1 MKFLIV
7 GAGGVGGYFGARLA
21 ADGND
26 VTFVARGAHR
36 AAMAENGLKVIS
48 AEGDLH
54 LERPQIHEDP
64 ATTGLC
70 DIVLVCVKLYDLE
83 AAGALVKPML
93 AHDTAVV
100 ALQNGITAEDTLAG
114 ILGPQHVL
122 GGVARIFAAI
132 SEPGVIHH
140 TSSHAR
146 MTFGELDGGSTWRQ
160 ECLEAACIGAGIE
173 AEVAGDIT
181 LDLWNKFIGL
191 APSAG
196 ATSLYRC
203 SIGEVLADGERRAM
217 MAALVDETVA
227 VGRAKGVALP
237 AESEAKVME
246 GLATLPAELKTA
258 MLHDLEAGRR
268 LELPWLNGEVVRL
281 GEELG
286 IDTPANGQVVE
297 AIGPYTTGKET

>member
-36 AAMAENGLKVIS
+36 AAMAETGLKIVS
-48 AEGDLH
+48 PQGDLH
-54 LERPQIHEDP
+54 LERPRLHEDA

-70 DIVLVCVKLYDLE
+70 DIVLIAVKLYDLE
-83 AAGALVKPML
+83 AAGELVKPML

-132 SEPGVIHH
+132 TEPGVIHH
-140 TSSHAR
+140 TSSFAR
-146 MTFGELDGGSTWRQ
+146 MTFGELDGASTWRQ
-160 ECLEAACIGAGIE
+160 ECLEAACTGAGLDV
-173 AEVAGDIT
+173 EVAGDIT
-181 LDLWNKFIGL
+181 LDLWQKFIGL

-203 SIGEVLADGERRAM
+203 SMGEVMADSERRATI
-217 MAALVDETVA
+217 AALVDETVA
-227 VGRAKGVALP
+227 VGRAKGAALP
-237 AESEAKVME
+237 DGTEAGVMKA
-246 GLATLPAELKTA
+246 LAALPPELKTS

-281 GEELG
+281 GQELG
-286 IDTPANGQVVE
+286 IDTPANARVVE
-297 AIGPYTTGKET
+297 ALGPYAGGKEA